1 MFPSTDQERESSKQ
15 CIIGHSD
22 QIYLFLNLLAFA
34 GEHEYTAYDRF
45 RVNGPHWKIS
55 IK

>member
-1 MFPSTDQERESSKQ
+1 MFPSTAQERESSKQ
-15 CIIGHSD
+15 CIISHSD

-34 GEHEYTAYDRF
+34 GEHECTAYDRF